1 MGSWPATEIGRYDL
15 MALLGGARFAAHD
28 SAHLRRRGHARLL
41 AWLSCQSGA
50 TWQQRWRASGADALG
65 NADWWRPLLAQL
77 RPDGAQCGVS
87 MSSNLRVCVLHLI
100 CADAIRPSVGW
111 VLTPRAPQN
120 LVALMTMIR
129 DPDGFAALA
138 ALCDGSAAGRT
149 MKAAALRRAATIL
162 AVKGGG
168 LRDITVGDCLELSV
182 VIDGR
187 SVRKNRGMGFY
198 QLLHTMGVFGPDAPS
213 TIRAFGGTGQLSP
226 AQLIDRHGIA
236 CRPIRDVLVDYL
248 QDRQP
253 MLDTRRCSTSRRSL
267 GGLFWR
273 DWNAITLAST
283 HCTCN
288 QVSPLGGS
296 SRRCSRP
303 GCSARNDTDAI
314 GGCTA
319 I

>member
-1 MGSWPATEIGRYDL
+1 VRRFR
-15 MALLGGARFAAHD
+15 GGTD
-28 SAHLRRRGHARLL
+28 DEG
-41 AWLSCQSGA
+41 
-50 TWQQRWRASGADALG
+50 
-65 NADWWRPLLAQL
+65 
-77 RPDGAQCGVS
+77 CGV
-87 MSSNLRVCVLHLI
+87 
-100 CADAIRPSVGW
+100 
-111 VLTPRAPQN
+111 AP
-120 LVALMTMIR
+120 
-129 DPDGFAALA
+129 
-138 ALCDGSAAGRT
+138 
-149 MKAAALRRAATIL
+149 AATIL
-162 AVKGGG
+162 AVKGGA

-182 VIDGR
+182 VLDGR

-213 TIRAFGGTGQLSP
+213 T
-226 AQLIDRHGIA
+226 
-236 CRPIRDVLVDYL
+236 IRDVLVDYL

-314 GGCTA
+314 GGGTA